1 MTKDEALKLAL
12 EALEPFGTPRW
23 AGTGVDKANEAII
36 AIKEALAAPVQVN
49 GSAGAH
55 RARRKTMN
63 TEDDEFNRIER
74 ESIARKLAV
83 KYAISKVVHIPEITE
98 EEWKALNEYEEN
110 LRKSED

>member
-1 MTKDEALKLAL
+1 
-12 EALEPFGTPRW
+12 
-23 AGTGVDKANEAII
+23 
-36 AIKEALAAPVQVN
+36 
-49 GSAGAH
+49 
-55 RARRKTMN
+55 MN

-98 EEWKALNEYEEN
+98 EEWKALNDEEN